1 LTRAGRL
8 CAAVTDSL
16 PPVGDGGPARAT
28 KKGLLPDHPLTATA
42 ARFDLFDV
50 GAPPGS
56 GWQPLASALDPAWT
70 AARVDRLA
78 RGGEHGPRPRAAA
91 GAFLAG
97 DLAWVVA
104 VPVTA
109 AVLTER
115 RCPDVAIGNVA
126 IRVDD
131 EGWSTRMALLAP
143 RFAAL
148 PGDADAGSEDAT
160 VVDGLPGLVDHT
172 AELLVATFTPVFA
185 SARRASPF
193 GTSGMWGL
201 LADHVSAVLWALR
214 ERGASPAELGQAWRD
229 VEQLVDALQRQAPR
243 LRARSRL
250 FRFDGGGT
258 VPPVELPMRGT
269 CCLYDKA
276 PESRAAGG
284 DGLCTTCP
292 RRPDG
297 ERIRLVDEHLRRQ
310 ATAAAG
316 AAASDPT
323 PSTDPSAGPGDD

>member
-1 LTRAGRL
+1 
-8 CAAVTDSL
+8 
-16 PPVGDGGPARAT
+16 
-28 KKGLLPDHPLTATA
+28 
-42 ARFDLFDV
+42 
-50 GAPPGS
+50 
-56 GWQPLASALDPAWT
+56 
-70 AARVDRLA
+70 
-78 RGGEHGPRPRAAA
+78 
-91 GAFLAG
+91 
-97 DLAWVVA
+97 
-104 VPVTA
+104 
-109 AVLTER
+109 
-115 RCPDVAIGNVA
+115 
-126 IRVDD
+126 
-131 EGWSTRMALLAP
+131 
-143 RFAAL
+143 
-148 PGDADAGSEDAT
+148 
-160 VVDGLPGLVDHT
+160 
-172 AELLVATFTPVFA
+172 
-185 SARRASPF
+185 
-193 GTSGMWGL
+193 MWGL

>member
-1 LTRAGRL
+1 MTARR
-8 CAAVTDSL
+8 
-16 PPVGDGGPARAT
+16 PAR
-28 KKGLLPDHPLTATA
+28 KGVLPDHPLAATA

-50 GAPPGS
+50 GAPRGPG
-56 GWQPLASALDPAWT
+56 WHPLTAALDPAWT
-70 AARVDRLA
+70 AARVERLA
-78 RGGEHGPRPRAAA
+78 RGGEHGRRPRAAA

-104 VPVTA
+104 VPVA
-109 AVLTER
+109 AALLTER

-131 EGWSTRMALLAP
+131 EGWSTRMAVVAP

-148 PGDADAGSEDAT
+148 PGDAAAGSDDAT
-160 VVDGLPGLVDHT
+160 VVEDLARLVDHT
-172 AELLVATFTPVFA
+172 ADLLAATFTPVFTEV
-185 SARRASPF
+185 RRASPF
-193 GTSGMWGL
+193 GVSGMWGV
-201 LADHVSAVLWALR
+201 LADHVAAVLWALR
-214 ERGASPAELGQAWRD
+214 ERGASPAELRHAWD
-229 VEQLVDALQRQAPR
+229 VVEQLVDALQRRAPR

-250 FRFDGGGT
+250 YRFAGGGT

-276 PESRAAGG
+276 PESRAGGG

-292 RRPDG
+292 RRPDD

-310 ATAAAG
+310 ATAAG
-316 AAASDPT
+316 ASDPT
-323 PSTDPSAGPGDD
+323 ASAGPGEE